1 MGLRNSIIY
10 LAKNIKLD
18 KNYRSVL
25 NYSESQLIDLITDNS
40 NLVYSANDYS
50 FLRDTGTIQ
59 VKASYSTVC
68 QANYM
73 AFKNQD
79 YSNKWFFAFID
90 EVIYKGDACT
100 EIRYTIDKWS
110 TWFSYWSAKACYV
123 IREHVVDDTI
133 GANTV
138 SEGLD
143 VGDYIINSAEYI
155 NYDTNVDIIVAVSDI
170 NIKFNDNTYLEYYQN
185 NNLGR
190 VFQGEYYY
198 LFKDNDKYEN
208 ARKFI
213 RMYDSA
219 GKGDAISSVFMIPN
233 TMTNMLS
240 FKTTSSG
247 TYTNS
252 FTQQTVTVTY
262 TYFYD
267 PDVIQIETDRHI
279 NINTTLNGYSPK
291 NNKLFVYPYNC
302 LEVTNNNGGSV
313 IYQYEQFINNQPRF
327 NVLGAVTPGCSIR
340 LVPLYYNK
348 LEEANLPRVSMSI
361 RYGFND
367 GINLGK
373 LPVGSWKS
381 DVYINWLTQ
390 NGINQTWGMVKNSAN
405 AITSASTGNASGMVG
420 GVLGIVDSLVNNE
433 QRQVVPDSIKGNTNN
448 GDVCFA
454 STNTC
459 FQVNKKSVRAEFAR
473 IIDDYFTRQGYMIN
487 RIKIPNM
494 SHRQNYN
501 FVKIANEDN
510 VAVPNNYNNICPP
523 AVDLEEI
530 NNLFRRGVTIWNNHT
545 NLGDYSVSNNITS

>member
-25 NYSESQLIDLITDNS
+25 NYSENDLINLITNNN

-123 IREHVVDDTI
+123 VREHVVDDTI

-143 VGDYIINSAEYI
+143 VGDYIINSVDYVC
-155 NYDTNVDIIVAVSDI
+155 YDVNTDIIVSVSDL
-170 NIKFNDNTYLEYYQN
+170 NITGDNNTHLKYYEDN
-185 NNLGR
+185 NFGR
-190 VFQGEYYY
+190 VFQGEYYF
-198 LFKDNDKYEN
+198 LFTGNDKYQN
-208 ARKFI
+208 AKRFI
-213 RMYDSA
+213 TMYDLA
-219 GKGDAISSVFMIPN
+219 GKGDAISSVFMIPG
-233 TMTNMLS
+233 TMTNRLGS
-240 FKTTSSG
+240 KENNTI
-247 TYTNS
+247 TYTNTWTGAS
-252 FTQQTVTVTY
+252 VTCTY
-262 TYFYD
+262 TIFKNNGA
-267 PDVIQIETDRHI
+267 IAIETDKQVS
-279 NINTTLNGYSPK
+279 INTTLNGYSPK

-302 LEVTNNNGGSV
+302 LEVTNNSGGSN

-327 NVLGAVTPGCSIR
+327 NVYGVVTPGCSIR

-348 LEEANLPRVSMSI
+348 ISEHQPPTQDGIL
-361 RYGFND
+361 YGYND

-390 NGINQTWGMVKNSAN
+390 NGVNQTWGMIKNSVS
-405 AITSASTGNASGMVG
+405 AITSAGSGNYNGIGG
-420 GVLGIVDSLVNNE
+420 GVMGIVDSLVNNE
-433 QRQVVPDSIKGNTNN
+433 QRQVTPDSAKGNTNN

-454 STNTC
+454 TYSTM
-459 FQVNKKSVRAEFAR
+459 FQINKKSVRYEFAR
-473 IIDDYFTRQGYMIN
+473 IIDDYFTRQGYKIN
-487 RIKIPNM
+487 RIKVPNM

-501 FVKIANEDN
+501 FVQIANEDN

-523 AVDLEEI
+523 ATDLEEI

-545 NLGDYSVSNNITS
+545 NLGDYSVSNNITN